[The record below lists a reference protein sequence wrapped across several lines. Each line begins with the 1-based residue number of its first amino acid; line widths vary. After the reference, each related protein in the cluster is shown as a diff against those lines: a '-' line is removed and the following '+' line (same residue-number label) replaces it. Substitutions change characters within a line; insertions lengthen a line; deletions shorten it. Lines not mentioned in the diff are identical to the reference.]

1 MLSHRARRI
10 LLAAVGDFIATGE
23 PVASKT
29 LTRLHDLE
37 LSPATVRAV
46 FAELE
51 GGGYLTK
58 PHASAGRV
66 PTDKGLRVFAEAMIA
81 VAEGKTMD
89 DVGSA
94 AAAGIWAAADP
105 GFDAA
110 LRHTTRVLAMLS
122 GSAALLRP
130 PPGESWVLRDLKFIA
145 LRPREVLAVV
155 VATNGAVENRVLAV
169 EETLSAA
176 ELERANNMIHARVQG
191 MTLAQVRAALAQ
203 DLEAE
208 RTHRDRLER
217 AALSLGQQALA
228 ALTTPSEVLVEGAA
242 QLIARPEFASAETTR
257 QLVIALE
264 DQELLLDLLDRTM
277 AARGM
282 QVVFGGLDNTM
293 GSDLSLVATSF
304 GAGAVGVIGSTR
316 MDYGQVAPL
325 VRQAAAQLADVLGGR
340 TPKN

>member
-81 VAEGKTMD
+81 VAEGKSMD
-89 DVGSA
+89 DVG
-94 AAAGIWAAADP
+94 AAAGIWAASDP

-169 EETLSAA
+169 EHALSAA
-176 ELERANNMIHARVQG
+176 DLERANNMIHARVQG

-203 DLEAE
+203 ELEAE
-208 RTHRDRLER
+208 RTQRDRLEH

-242 QLIARPEFASAETTR
+242 QLIARPEFASAEATR

-277 AARGM
+277 AARGL
-282 QVVFGGLDNTM
+282 QVVFGGLDNAM

>member
-10 LLAAVGDFIATGE
+10 LLAAVGDFIASGE
-23 PVASKT
+23 PVASRT
-29 LTRLHDLE
+29 LARLHDLE

-51 GGGYLTK
+51 AGGYLTK

-81 VAEGKTMD
+81 VAEGKSLEGDTAA
-89 DVGSA
+89 SA
-94 AAAGIWAAADP
+94 ALWSASDP

-130 PPGESWVLRDLKFIA
+130 PPGESWVLRELRFIA

-176 ELERANNMIHARVQG
+176 DLERANNMIQARVQG
-191 MTLAQVRAALAQ
+191 MTLAQVRSTLAQ
-203 DLEAE
+203 ELEAE
-208 RTHRDRLER
+208 RARGDRLER

-228 ALTTPSEVLVEGAA
+228 SLASPSEVLVEGAA

-293 GSDLSLVATSF
+293 GSELSLVATSF

>member
-23 PVASKT
+23 PVASKI
-29 LTRLHDLE
+29 LARQHDLE
-37 LSPATVRAV
+37 LSPATVRSV

-66 PTDKGLRVFAEAMIA
+66 PTEKGLRVFAEAMIA
-81 VAEGKTMD
+81 VAEGKSIED
-89 DVGSA
+89 DTAASA
-94 AAAGIWAAADP
+94 ALWSASDP

-145 LRPREVLAVV
+145 LRPKEVLAVV
-155 VATNGAVENRVLAV
+155 VATNGAVENRVLAL
-169 EETLSAA
+169 EAPLSAA

-191 MTLAQVRAALAQ
+191 MTLAQVRATLA
-203 DLEAE
+203 DELA
-208 RTHRDRLER
+208 LER
-217 AALSLGQQALA
+217 ARGTRLEGVALSLGSQALA
-228 ALTTPSEVLVEGAA
+228 AITARSEVLVEGTA
-242 QLIARPEFASAETTR
+242 QLIARPEFASAESTR
-257 QLVIALE
+257 QLVLALE

-282 QVVFGGLDNTM
+282 QVVFGGADNAM

-304 GAGAVGVIGSTR
+304 GAGAIGVIGSTR

-325 VRQAAAQLADVLGGR
+325 VRQAATQLSDVLGGR
-340 TPKN
+340 TPKD

>member
-23 PVASKT
+23 PVASKA
-29 LTRLHDLE
+29 LTRLHELE
-37 LSPATVRAV
+37 MSPATVRSV

-81 VAEGKTMD
+81 VAEGQSLGD
-89 DVGSA
+89 DTAASA
-94 AAAGIWAAADP
+94 ALWAAHDP

-169 EETLSAA
+169 EETLSPAD
-176 ELERANNMIHARVQG
+176 LERANNMIHAKVQG
-191 MTLAQVRAALAQ
+191 MTLAQVRATLAQ
-203 DLEAE
+203 ELEAG
-208 RTHRDRLER
+208 RAGRDRLER
-217 AALSLGQQALA
+217 AALALGQQALA
-228 ALTTPSEVLVEGAA
+228 ALDSPSEVLVEGAA

-277 AARGM
+277 AARGL
-282 QVVFGGLDNTM
+282 QVLFGGLDNTM

-304 GAGAVGVIGSTR
+304 GAGAIGVIGSTR

-325 VRQAAAQLADVLGGR
+325 VRQAATQLADVLGGR
-340 TPKN
+340 TSKN

>member
-10 LLAAVGDFIATGE
+10 LLAAVGDYVATGE

-29 LTRLHDLE
+29 LARIHDLE
-37 LSPATVRAV
+37 LSAATVRAV

-51 GGGYLTK
+51 AGAYLTK

-66 PTDKGLRVFAEAMIA
+66 PTEKGLRVFAEAMIA
-81 VAEGKTMD
+81 VAEGKSLED
-89 DVGSA
+89 EPG
-94 AAAGIWAAADP
+94 AGASIWSAADP

-130 PPGESWVLRDLKFIA
+130 PPGESWILRDLKFIA

-169 EETLSAA
+169 EATLSAA

-191 MTLAQVRAALAQ
+191 MTLAQVRAALAH

-208 RTHRDRLER
+208 RAGRDRLEGV
-217 AALSLGQQALA
+217 ALSLGRQALA
-228 ALTTPSEVLVEGAA
+228 ALAAPSEVLVEGAA

-293 GSDLSLVATSF
+293 GSELSLVATSF

>member
-10 LLAAVGDFIATGE
+10 LLAAVGDFISTGE
-23 PVASKT
+23 PVASRT
-29 LTRLHDLE
+29 LSRLHDIE
-37 LSPATVRAV
+37 LSSASVRAV

-51 GGGYLTK
+51 AGGYLTK

-81 VAEGKTMD
+81 VAEGKSSGD
-89 DVGSA
+89 DGA
-94 AAAGIWAAADP
+94 AWAASDP

-130 PPGESWVLRDLKFIA
+130 PPGESWVLRDLRFIS
-145 LRPREVLAVV
+145 LREREVLAVV
-155 VATNGAVENRVLAV
+155 VATNGAVENRVLAL
-169 EETLSAA
+169 EAPLSAA
-176 ELERANNMIHARVQG
+176 ELERANNMIRARVQG
-191 MTLAQVRAALAQ
+191 MTLAQVRATLA
-203 DLEAE
+203 DELA
-208 RTHRDRLER
+208 LER
-217 AALSLGQQALA
+217 ARGTRLEGVALSLGSQALA
-228 ALTTPSEVLVEGAA
+228 AITARSEVLVEGTA
-242 QLIARPEFASAETTR
+242 QLIARPEFASAESTR
-257 QLVIALE
+257 QLVLALE

-282 QVVFGGLDNTM
+282 QVVFGGADNTM

-304 GAGAVGVIGSTR
+304 GGGAIGVIGSTR

-325 VRQAAAQLADVLGGR
+325 VRQAATQLSDVLGGR

>member
-10 LLAAVGDFIATGE
+10 LLAAVGDFVATGE
-23 PVASKT
+23 PVASKA
-29 LTRLHDLE
+29 LARLHDLE

-51 GGGYLTK
+51 SGGYLTK

-66 PTDKGLRVFAEAMIA
+66 PTEKGLRVFAEAMIA
-81 VAEGKTMD
+81 AAEGKSLGD
-89 DVGSA
+89 DP
-94 AAAGIWAAADP
+94 AAGAALWAASDP

-130 PPGESWVLRDLKFIA
+130 PPGESWVLRDLRFIA

-191 MTLAQVRAALAQ
+191 MTLAQVRSMLAQ
-203 DLEAE
+203 ELEVGRAG
-208 RTHRDRLER
+208 RDRLER
-217 AALSLGQQALA
+217 AALALGQQALA
-228 ALTTPSEVLVEGAA
+228 SLGAPGEVLVEGAA
-242 QLIARPEFASAETTR
+242 QLIARPEFASAEATR

-277 AARGM
+277 AARGL
-282 QVVFGGLDNTM
+282 QVVFGGLDNAM

-304 GAGAVGVIGSTR
+304 GAGAIGVIGSTR

>member
-23 PVASKT
+23 PVASKI
-29 LTRLHDLE
+29 LARQHDLE
-37 LSPATVRAV
+37 LSPATVRSV

-66 PTDKGLRVFAEAMIA
+66 PTEKGLRVFAEAMIA
-81 VAEGKTMD
+81 VAEGKSIED
-89 DVGSA
+89 DTAASA
-94 AAAGIWAAADP
+94 ALWSASDP

-145 LRPREVLAVV
+145 LRPKEVLAVV

-169 EETLSAA
+169 EETLSPAD
-176 ELERANNMIHARVQG
+176 LERANNMIHAKVQG
-191 MTLAQVRAALAQ
+191 MTLAQVRAMLAQ
-203 DLEAE
+203 ELEAG
-208 RTHRDRLER
+208 RAGRDRLER
-217 AALSLGQQALA
+217 AALL
-228 ALTTPSEVLVEGAA
+228 
-242 QLIARPEFASAETTR
+242 
-257 QLVIALE
+257 
-264 DQELLLDLLDRTM
+264 
-277 AARGM
+277 
-282 QVVFGGLDNTM
+282 QVVFGGLDNAM

-304 GAGAVGVIGSTR
+304 GAGAIGVIGSTR

-325 VRQAAAQLADVLGGR
+325 VRQAATQLADVLGGR
-340 TPKN
+340 TTKN